1 MTASFSFLNTRQN
14 EPFLLLILDRFDRN
28 VEVLCD
34 FFVVFKHRALLI
46 SAMAY
51 PFRVNFLSDVYE
63 STAAAID
70 EGGLTGT
77 VKQVGFK
84 LNYFQTAC

>member
-1 MTASFSFLNTRQN
+1 MHPRIARRQQRTAPFSDFRGGR
-14 EPFLLLILDRFDRN
+14 PCLD
-28 VEVLCD
+28 
-34 FFVVFKHRALLI
+34 FVIFKHRALLI

>member
-1 MTASFSFLNTRQN
+1 MNHFCFWFWTASIAMLKFYAT
-14 EPFLLLILDRFDRN
+14 
-28 VEVLCD
+28 
-34 FFVVFKHRALLI
+34 FFEIFKHRALLI